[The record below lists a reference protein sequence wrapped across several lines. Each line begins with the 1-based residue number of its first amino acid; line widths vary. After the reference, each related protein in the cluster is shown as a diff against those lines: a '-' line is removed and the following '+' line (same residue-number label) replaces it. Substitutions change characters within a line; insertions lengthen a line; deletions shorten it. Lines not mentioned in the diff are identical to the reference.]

1 MTSLAETLSSKL
13 SRFVSFGKQSSD
25 PLTSLR
31 AATQWI
37 SQLPVGD
44 AFKCQETILQQIKR
58 LNEQTNT
65 FSRESLEILM
75 LLDDRARDLQDTLVT
90 QYLRNPRMS
99 RPQESQIWHAVYA
112 LYWEVAR
119 GYHATALRLARSSS
133 KQADAALRARII
145 LRAIRAVGQLLK
157 WRAIRYQ
164 PAGDKLWLR
173 LHSLYRLAEDSGFQ
187 HTRMQAYADDPCE
200 GSCES
205 SYLHIL
211 MLQLAHSGSLYPR
224 QIDLVDRWL
233 LNWHDEL
240 RFAARCDPETPQFTI
255 DLAADHGP
263 RRARAQNAASSA
275 RCWSTAK
282 LMTQLVDLQAAL
294 QASQPPATLGLGE
307 QTRTTECLELLGHLQ
322 QQWAPFAVRE
332 MRRAPRKAVKRLIDV
347 THGLAAIVSQFKT
360 SDLGA
365 SDSTYGS
372 TLNYRESDDLAIYG
386 FVTERTRGDTS
397 LMKTPAHPLAADVE
411 RWVVHDESECGYGA
425 FVESHNTDWLRV
437 GSLLAVKPHDESTWK
452 LGIVRRM
459 ARQNDEVIS
468 IGIETLPQTPLLAM
482 LYTTTTAGYTVNG
495 VDNSGATLPHA
506 SIWLGDH
513 NGADSIIVDPVHY
526 APGKIFRVAGVAERE
541 HISLGGP
548 IERSEG
554 WMRVIANP
562 ARL

>member
-13 SRFVSFGKQSSD
+13 SRLVSFGKQAND
-25 PLTSLR
+25 PLASPR
-31 AATQWI
+31 AAAQWVG
-37 SQLPVGD
+37 QLPVGD
-44 AFKCQETILQQIKR
+44 AFKCQDTIVRQIKR
-58 LNEQTNT
+58 LNERATAPT
-65 FSRESLEILM
+65 RESLDILM
-75 LLDDRARDLQDTLVT
+75 LLDERARDLQDTLVT
-90 QYLRNPRMS
+90 RYLRNPRMS

-112 LYWEVAR
+112 LYWEIAR
-119 GYHATALRLARSSS
+119 GYHASALHLMRNPGRQTGPVL
-133 KQADAALRARII
+133 QARIA

-173 LHSLYRLAEDSGFQ
+173 LHGLYRLAEESGFQ

-205 SYLHIL
+205 SYLHTL

-240 RFAARCDPETPQFTI
+240 RFAARCDPETPQFAI

-263 RRARAQNAASSA
+263 RRARAQNAAPSA
-275 RCWSTAK
+275 RCWSTAG
-282 LMTQLVDLQAAL
+282 LMAQLTALQAAL
-294 QASQPPATLGLGE
+294 RASQPPAALGLGE
-307 QTRTTECLELLGHLQ
+307 QTRPTESLELLGHLQ

-347 THGLAAIVSQFKT
+347 AHGLAAIINQFKI
-360 SDLGA
+360 SSGGPG
-365 SDSTYGS
+365 DSAYGS

-386 FVTERTRGDTS
+386 FVTERTRGGTS
-397 LMKTPAHPLAADVE
+397 LMKTPSHALATDVE

-425 FVESHNTDWLRV
+425 LVEPHNMDWLRV
-437 GSLLAVKPHDESTWK
+437 GTLLAVKPHGEHAWK
-452 LGIVRRM
+452 LGIVRRL
-459 ARQNDEVIS
+459 ARHNDEIVS
-468 IGIETLPQTPLLAM
+468 IGIETLRQTPILAM
-482 LYTTTTAGYTVNG
+482 LHTTTSAGYTVDGLDNG
-495 VDNSGATLPHA
+495 GTSLPHA
-506 SIWLGDH
+506 GLWLEDRAGR
-513 NGADSIIVDPVHY
+513 DSIVIDPVHY
-526 APGKIFRVAGVAERE
+526 APNRVYRLTGIAERQ

-554 WMRVIANP
+554 WMRVTADP
-562 ARL
+562 AEL